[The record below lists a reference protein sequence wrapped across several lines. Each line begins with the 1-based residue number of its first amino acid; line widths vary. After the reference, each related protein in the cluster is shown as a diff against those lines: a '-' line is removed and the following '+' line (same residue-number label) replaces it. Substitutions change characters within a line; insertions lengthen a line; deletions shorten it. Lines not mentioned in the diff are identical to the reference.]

1 MNEINKCMKRINNSN
16 FVIIILLLSLFVS
29 CKNKTEESQIT
40 ENKSDKTTY
49 SEEELSRPNFHFTP
63 KKGWMND
70 PNGMFYKNGYYHL
83 YFQHYPDGNTWG
95 PMHWGH
101 AISTDMVTWKEMPI
115 AIYPDEKGYIFSGS
129 SVVDVNNSSGFS
141 KNGIEP
147 IIAMFTY
154 HDMDGEKAGNI
165 NYQSQ
170 AIAYSLDEGQT
181 FTKYS
186 ENPVIKN
193 PGIKDF
199 RDPKIVWDSIHEKWL
214 MVLAA
219 GQKIMFYSSSNL
231 KDWKLESDFGDGIGG
246 HGGVWECPDF
256 FPMKVQGTEEVKWVL
271 LVSINPGGPNG
282 GSATQYFVGDF
293 DGKQF
298 KIDASFENDLN
309 NTEYKS
315 IWIDYG
321 RDNYAG
327 VTWANIPDTDG
338 RKLFIGWMSNWEY
351 ANVVPTEAWRSA
363 MTVARQ
369 IELQKTNDSY
379 KLLFKPLKELTSYR
393 SVKYKKES
401 IAIKEDTK
409 IIDSKVIDLSSTE
422 INFKIS
428 DLKNSGFTFKLTNK
442 QGDTLAFGYN
452 NSHKNFFV
460 DRRKSGKTEFSEKF
474 ADRVSLAKRTSLNPD
489 LLGTIILDKTS
500 IELFFDNGET
510 VMTEIFFPNSP
521 FSELSIEP
529 KDQEFILGNIEIHK
543 LNIN

>member
-1 MNEINKCMKRINNSN
+1 MKTLRKTSLVSMLIVLSFLIGCKDKVQNNQDVDESVN
-16 FVIIILLLSLFVS
+16 ISY
-29 CKNKTEESQIT
+29 TEE
-40 ENKSDKTTY
+40 DLY
-49 SEEELSRPNFHFTP
+49 RPNLHFTP
-63 KKGWMND
+63 KEGWMND
-70 PNGMFYKNGYYHL
+70 PNGMFYYNGYYHL
-83 YFQHYPDGNTWG
+83 YYQHYPEGNKWG

-101 AISTDMVTWKEMPI
+101 AVSTDMVTWKEMPI
-115 AIYPDEKGYIFSGS
+115 AIFPDEKGYIFSGS
-129 SVVDVNNSSGFS
+129 AVVDVNNTSGFA
-141 KNGIEP
+141 KDGKKP

-154 HDMDGEKAGNI
+154 HDMDGEKAGKT

-186 ENPVIKN
+186 GNPVIKN
-193 PGIKDF
+193 PNIKDF
-199 RDPKIVWDSIHEKWL
+199 RDPKIVWDSIHEKWF

-231 KDWKLESDFGDGIGG
+231 KDWELESDFGDGVGA

-256 FPMKVQGTEEVKWVL
+256 FPMVVQGTDEIKWVL

-293 DGKQF
+293 NGKQF
-298 KIDASFENDLN
+298 NIDPSFEKDLN
-309 NTEYKS
+309 GSEHKS

-338 RKLFIGWMSNWEY
+338 RKLFMGWMSNWHYGQE
-351 ANVVPTEAWRSA
+351 VPTETWRSA
-363 MTVARQ
+363 MTVAREV
-369 IELQKTNDSY
+369 ELQKMDASY
-379 KLLFKPLKELTSYR
+379 RLLFKPVKELTNYR
-393 SVKYKKES
+393 STKYKKES
-401 IAIKEDTK
+401 IEIKGNTK
-409 IIDSKVIDLSSTE
+409 IIDSKVVDLSSTE

-428 DLKNSGFTFKLTNK
+428 DLKDSGFTFKLTNK

-452 NSHKNFFV
+452 NSDNNFFV
-460 DRRKSGKTEFSEKF
+460 DRRKSGKTAFSEKF
-474 ADRVSLAKRTSLNPD
+474 ANHISKAKRTSLNSD
-489 LLGTIILDKTS
+489 LTGAIILDKTS

-521 FSELSIEP
+521 FDKLSIEP
-529 KDQEFILGNIEIHK
+529 KDQEFFLDSIEVNQ
-543 LNIN
+543 LNFN

>member
-1 MNEINKCMKRINNSN
+1 MKTLRKTSLVSMLIALSFLIGCKDKVQNKQDIDEPVN
-16 FVIIILLLSLFVS
+16 VS
-29 CKNKTEESQIT
+29 YTEE
-40 ENKSDKTTY
+40 DLY
-49 SEEELSRPNFHFTP
+49 RPNFHFTP
-63 KKGWMND
+63 KANWMND
-70 PNGMFYKNGYYHL
+70 PNGMFYKDGYYHL
-83 YFQHYPDGNTWG
+83 YFQHYPNGSTWG

-115 AIYPDEKGYIFSGS
+115 AIFPDEKGYIFSGS
-129 SVVDVNNSSGFS
+129 AVVDVNNTSGFG
-141 KNGIEP
+141 KDGVQP
-147 IIAMFTY
+147 VIAMFTY
-154 HDMDGEKAGNI
+154 HDIDGEKAGKT

-170 AIAYSLDEGQT
+170 AIAYSLDEGKT

-193 PGIKDF
+193 PNIKDF

-231 KDWKLESDFGDGIGG
+231 KDWKLESDFGDGLGA
-246 HGGVWECPDF
+246 HGGVWECPDI
-256 FPMKVQGTEEVKWVL
+256 FPMVVQGTEEIKWVL

-293 DGKQF
+293 NGKQF
-298 KIDASFENDLN
+298 KVDPSFEKDLN
-309 NTEYKS
+309 NTEHKS
-315 IWIDYG
+315 IWVDYG

-338 RKLFIGWMSNWEY
+338 RKLFMGWMSNWDY
-351 ANVVPTEAWRSA
+351 ANEVPTETWRSS
-363 MTVARQ
+363 MTVARE
-369 IELQKTNDSY
+369 IELKKIDASY
-379 KLLFKPLKELTSYR
+379 RLLTQPVKELTKYR
-393 SVKYKKES
+393 STKYEKQTITVNQKTEL
-401 IAIKEDTK
+401 
-409 IIDSKVIDLSSTE
+409 IDSKTINLSSTE

-452 NSHKNFFV
+452 NSDKNFFV
-460 DRRKSGKTEFSEKF
+460 DRRKSGKIEFSEKF
-474 ADRVSLAKRTSLNPD
+474 ADRVSMAKRTSINPD

-521 FSELSIEP
+521 FEKLIIEP
-529 KDQEFILGNIEIHK
+529 NVQEFILGDIEIHE
-543 LNIN
+543 LNFN